1 MLLLWNGQEITQSQ
15 AKKTLKG
22 ETLET
27 YVQTRSRAA
36 KAGLTAFER
45 VNYNGFEW
53 LRLTNGS
60 NATYYYAVF
69 NEGLYCL
76 LATQGA
82 DSAENYTTARD
93 MLEQTLFFAV
103 E

>member
-1 MLLLWNGQEITQSQ
+1 MTDAEEYG
-15 AKKTLKG
+15 
-22 ETLET
+22 
-27 YVQTRSRAA
+27 AA
-36 KAGLTAFER
+36 KAGLTSFER

-82 DSAENYTTARD
+82 DSVENYATARD

-103 E
+103 D